1 MTRRTNWALVIGG
14 GILVGVIVLGIVVGL
29 FLYWDRLFR
38 SRSAIAPAG
47 NVYGSNGEMIY
58 FTGLND
64 RGGRIPFTDGP
75 RWLYMHG
82 GGCAACHGA
91 DGRGGVAVMMLTEVP
106 PDIRYAHLIEE
117 ERGEE
122 GQD

>member
-1 MTRRTNWALVIGG
+1 MTRRTNWVLVIGG
-14 GILVGVIVLGIVVGL
+14 GVLVGVIVLGIVVGL

-64 RGGRIPFTDGP
+64 RGGRIRFTDGP

-82 GGCAACHGA
+82 GGAQPATGPM
-91 DGRGGVAVMMLTEVP
+91 GVVVW
-106 PDIRYAHLIEE
+106 R
-117 ERGEE
+117 R
-122 GQD
+122 